1 MTDKKTS
8 RLLTSPY
15 VAWAVIFVLV
25 PLVLVFYYGFTDANG
40 ALTLANIK
48 AIADPV
54 HSKALLLA
62 IALSVIS
69 TVICFLLA
77 YPLGMILAKRRLSN
91 QGIVITLFILPMW
104 MNFLLR
110 TLAWMTLLENKGVIN
125 GILELLHL
133 PQLNI
138 INTPGAIVLGM
149 VYNFLPFMILPIYN
163 SLSSIDDSVINAAS
177 DLGADAIQTFF
188 KITLPLSVPGIIS
201 GVTMVFIPA
210 LTTFAISSMLGG
222 SKILLIGNVIEQEF
236 TLTYDWNLGSGLS
249 IVLML
254 FIVVN
259 MAVSA
264 MAEKA
269 DSSGEKSLKR
279 RSSHISGLDVRP
291 GREER

>member
-15 VAWAVIFVLV
+15 IAWAVIFTLV

-48 AIADPV
+48 AIAEPV

-110 TLAWMTLLENKGVIN
+110 TLSWMTLLENKGVIN

-177 DLGADAIQTFF
+177 DLGADAMQTFF

-279 RSSHISGLDVRP
+279 RSPHISGLDVRP